1 MANDAP
7 DLSGLLSGL
16 LKNPAALSALSGLLG
31 ARDGRASAE
40 PPAPPTPEGEVEEA
54 KEASVLPLP
63 SPTPT
68 GRQGERAQLL
78 MALRPYLS
86 APRKRALEGVEKMLE
101 ILEIFHH

>member
-31 ARDGRASAE
+31 ARDGRATEEAE
-40 PPAPPTPEGEVEEA
+40 TPPAEEEA
-54 KEASVLPLP
+54 REAVETSALPLP
-63 SPTPT
+63 SPTASP
-68 GRQGERAQLL
+68 RRGERAQLL
-78 MALRPYLS
+78 LALRPYLS

-101 ILEIFHH
+101 ILEIFNH

>member
-16 LKNPAALSALSGLLG
+16 LKNP
-31 ARDGRASAE
+31 
-40 PPAPPTPEGEVEEA
+40 PAPPTPEGEVEEA
-54 KEASVLPLP
+54 KAASVLPLP
-63 SPTPT
+63 SPPPT